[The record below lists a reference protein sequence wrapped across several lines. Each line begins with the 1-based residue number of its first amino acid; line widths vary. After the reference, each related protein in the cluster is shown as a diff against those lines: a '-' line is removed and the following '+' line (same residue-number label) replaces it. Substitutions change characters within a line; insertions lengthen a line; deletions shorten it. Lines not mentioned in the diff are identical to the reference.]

1 MTAILEVSY
10 TTRGGI
16 VKIYRKPHALA
27 GTLAMLFACYLY
39 LPSASA
45 GILSGTEWKVT
56 RGDTLYAIGR
66 AVYPG
71 DTRKQARLRRDIM
84 KLNPSVFVNDANNMG
99 VGDVLKLPP
108 YVSTE
113 SVVPKSTPSKAGRAA
128 PVGRPAPVPIPI
140 PILVPPANNAP
151 KSAPSE
157 VDEPAPVPIPDKV
170 TPRPAPQPV
179 APAPVV
185 EPQPETPMVKRQPAS
200 SPSHAEDDVVVSL
213 GFSYGGD
220 KLVDVGGG
228 PDISAGSGVQ
238 LRLGYEQ
245 MFQHGSGYR
254 ASLGLQYY
262 TLLGQTGVSYRDA
275 YLQLAYQYRA
285 KPIVYGIG
293 VVFDTGATFK
303 SDTTTEYDAAR
314 GVVVYVEYVGR
325 GQLEGWGLS
334 VTSLGTEEK
343 NSGTSVNASRA
354 EVYYSWRFKGY

>member
-1 MTAILEVSY
+1 MILM
-10 TTRGGI
+10 
-16 VKIYRKPHALA
+16 KIYRKPHALA
-27 GTLAMLFACYLY
+27 GTLAMFFASYLY

-45 GILSGTEWKVT
+45 GMLSDTEWKVT

-71 DTRKQARLRRDIM
+71 DTRKQARLRRDII
-84 KLNPSVFVNDANNMG
+84 KLNPSVFVNGANNMS
-99 VGDVLKLPP
+99 VGDVLTLPG
-108 YVSTE
+108 Y
-113 SVVPKSTPSKAGRAA
+113 VVPESAPSKYVA
-128 PVGRPAPVPIPI
+128 PKGAPSKVGRPELVPA
-140 PILVPPANNAP
+140 PILIPPANNAP
-151 KSAPSE
+151 KPAPSK
-157 VDEPAPVPIPDKV
+157 VDEPESVSIPDNV
-170 TPRPAPQPV
+170 APRPALEFV
-179 APAPVV
+179 APAPVDK
-185 EPQPETPMVKRQPAS
+185 PQPKTTTVKEQPAS
-200 SPSHAEDDVVVSL
+200 SSSRVKGGRVASV

-228 PDISAGSGVQ
+228 PDIFAGSGVQ

-293 VVFDTGATFK
+293 VVLDTGAMFK
-303 SDTTTEYDAAR
+303 SDSTTQFDAAR
-314 GVVVYVEYVGR
+314 GAIVYVEYIGR

-334 VTSLGTEEK
+334 VTSLDIEEK
-343 NSGTSVNASRA
+343 NSGASVDASRA
-354 EVYYSWRFKGY
+354 EIYYSWRF